1 MSENAERPG
10 EILELSGDLRVA
22 VGRIARRMKQ
32 LYETGEVTF
41 SEISVLSRLDRE
53 GPSAPTTLAAAEHVR
68 PQAMVAIVN
77 ALEQRKLVKRRADPT
92 DGRKT
97 VVSMTE
103 SGRQELRD
111 KGWTITQRM
120 AEVLAESLTPNE
132 QHRLRDTLPL
142 LERLARLL

>member
-1 MSENAERPG
+1 MPEDNELSG
-10 EILELSGDLRVA
+10 EILELSGDIRVA

-41 SEISVLSRLDRE
+41 SETSVLSRLDRE
-53 GPSAPTTLAAAEHVR
+53 GPSAPTALAAAEHVR

-77 ALEQRKLVKRRADPT
+77 ALERRKLVERRADPT

-103 SGRQELRD
+103 RGREELKD
-111 KGWTITQRM
+111 KGWAITQRM
-120 AEVLAESLTPNE
+120 ADVLHENLTPEE
-132 QHRLRDTLPL
+132 QRELRDVLPL